1 MSEQGYLNKRQRI
14 ARYEIGGMVYTV
26 TAEESNNAETTPLEI
41 MRKLIERNAYKG
53 YGEIGRT
60 CCLQTDGG
68 KKVC

>member
-1 MSEQGYLNKRQRI
+1 
-14 ARYEIGGMVYTV
+14 MVYTV